1 MSFLRSVGDYFNEI
15 ENLNYGQNWKN
26 GEKMSKLLSLED
38 EHSKHSF
45 LQVNDYG
52 EKNRRCR
59 VAEDEALDE
68 IVCLHL
74 HVLYNVHEA
83 KDLITAQ
90 STQIRIIQVFNK
102 EILQKRRDEN
112 WFLPIFYRLCTD
124 LRWLSKEAQSCA
136 SGDDEGDSNADSYF
150 ESAAKAI
157 TECYRT
163 CVSDV
168 HAEEGRTKKVAMLNM
183 TNQLFQIYFQIN
195 KLNLLKPL
203 IRAID
208 NCGPLY
214 SKFLMADKVA
224 YNYFLG
230 RKALFDG
237 ELSLAEKSLM
247 YAFRNCPAECMS
259 NKKKI
264 LIYLIPVKMFL
275 GHMPTAS
282 LLHEYRLDEFQE
294 VVAAVKDGDVG
305 RVDAALTKNEPF
317 FIKCGIF
324 LVLEK
329 LRTITSRTLFKKVS
343 QIIGTTQIPLEA
355 FLTGLRLVGV
365 TDVNMDELE
374 CIIANLIAEKKIKGY
389 LAHQQQKLVISKTN
403 AFPTLSSVTSS

>member
-1 MSFLRSVGDYFNEI
+1 MSFVRNISDYFNKI
-15 ENLNYGQNWKN
+15 DNLCYNQSWESGDKIAKY
-26 GEKMSKLLSLED
+26 LSLND
-38 EHSKHSF
+38 DHSKEAYLHISE
-45 LQVNDYG
+45 YG
-52 EKNRRCR
+52 STSRRCR
-59 VAEDEALDE
+59 VSEDEIIDE

-74 HVLYNVHEA
+74 HVLHSVHVA
-83 KDLITAQ
+83 KDLISSQ
-90 STQIRIIQVFNK
+90 STQIRIIQLFNK
-102 EILQKRRDEN
+102 EILQKRKDEN

-124 LRWLSKEAQSCA
+124 LRWLSKGAESCA
-136 SGDDEGDSNADSYF
+136 SGDDEGDSNANSFF

-168 HAEEGRTKKVAMLNM
+168 HAEEGKTKKVAMLNM

-214 SKFLMADKVA
+214 NKFLMADKVA

-237 ELSLAEKSLM
+237 DLILAEKGLV
-247 YAFRNCPAECMS
+247 YAFRNCPTESVS
-259 NKKKI
+259 NKRKI
-264 LIYLIPVKMFL
+264 LVYLIPVKMFL

-282 LLHEYRLDEFQE
+282 LLHRYRLDEFQE
-294 VVAAVKDGDVG
+294 VVAAVKDGHLG
-305 RVDAALTKNEPF
+305 RVDNALLTNGEF
-317 FIKCGIF
+317 FIKCGIY

-329 LRTITSRTLFKKVS
+329 LRTITYRNLFKKVS
-343 QIIGTTQIPLEA
+343 QMVGKVQIPLDA
-355 FLTGLRLVGV
+355 FQAALRFVGV
-365 TDVNMDELE
+365 TDVDMDELE
-374 CIIANLIAEKKIKGY
+374 CIIANLIAEKKVKGY
-389 LAHQQQKLVISKTN
+389 LAHQHQKLVISKTN
-403 AFPTLSSVTSS
+403 AFPTLSSVSSN